1 MKKPVVYMALLSLL
15 LSSCNSD
22 YSLCLVACDESEGV
36 QETVTPVT
44 LNGKYIGDVDNI
56 IPTGMG
62 IMVPITIND
71 GLKIPAN
78 SIFTIIDGKAFGTK
92 KQIAIKSGSSEMYLH
107 PGDTIKCSPSSAIKF
122 NKIPSI
128 YGCNK

>member
-44 LNGKYIGDVDNI
+44 LNGKYIGNVDNI

-78 SIFTIIDGKAFGTK
+78 STFTIENVGGN
-92 KQIAIKSGSSEMYLH
+92 KQIAIKLGSSEMYLH